1 MLTNNTLDHNSFS
14 NRRKEEQPAN
24 DHFRTTRQW
33 LNLIF
38 MIGGI
43 VGVVLYLYH
52 TPQTVGIIVILASM
66 VVKFIECAL
75 RFIK

>member
-1 MLTNNTLDHNSFS
+1 MLDHNSI
-14 NRRKEEQPAN
+14 NHRKEEQAAN

-43 VGVVLYLYH
+43 VGVVLYLYL

>member
-1 MLTNNTLDHNSFS
+1 MLTNNTLDHNSF
-14 NRRKEEQPAN
+14 NRRKEEQASN

-43 VGVVLYLYH
+43 VGVLLYLYH

-66 VVKFIECAL
+66 VVKFFECAL